1 MSRHR
6 LHNDGPEYA
15 QLNRREEP
23 QGYRALKKDALKFKS
38 ITFVFDKET
47 IVTGIA
53 TQGYGDPTVQEWV
66 EEYTLHMQAAS
77 SSNTEWVTN
86 QDGEVVRTHFTWII
100 LCSQNICFILFHLR
114 ELTNE

>member
-23 QGYRALKKDALKFKS
+23 EGYRAKKEDDIKFKS

-77 SSNTEWVTN
+77 SSHTEWVTD
-86 QDGEVVRTHFTWII
+86 QDGVVVRIYII
-100 LCSQNICFILFHLR
+100 TFHL
-114 ELTNE
+114 NNFM